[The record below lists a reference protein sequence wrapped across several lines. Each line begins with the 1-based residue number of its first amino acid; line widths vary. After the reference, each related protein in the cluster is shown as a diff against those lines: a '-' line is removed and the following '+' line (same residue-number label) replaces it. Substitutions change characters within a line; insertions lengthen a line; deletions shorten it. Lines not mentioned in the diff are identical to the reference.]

1 MSFRDHPIPMDVRS
15 RLMGACDPEYRDFSM
30 KLIPGCD
37 DIIGVRTPFLKE
49 LAKEIAKGDW
59 RSTLKDM
66 RTDYHEERIVRGFV
80 ICYAK
85 MDLAERMRYIES
97 QVALMDNWA
106 VCDGFF
112 FRPKRSESDEYYQFA
127 KSFIG
132 RERPYERR
140 FGIVTMM
147 KFIDDEHVEEILSLM
162 DSVRSDEYYVNM
174 AVAWTVSMCYVK
186 YPELTDRY
194 LRECNLDDFTYN
206 KAIQKTIESFRVS
219 DEDKARLKGMR
230 RKVRAT

>member
-1 MSFRDHPIPMDVRS
+1 MDVRS
-15 RLMGACDPEYRDFSM
+15 RLMAERDPDFREFSI
-30 KLIPGCD
+30 KLIPGCENM
-37 DIIGVRTPFLKE
+37 IGVRTPFMKE
-49 LAKEIAKGDW
+49 LAKEISKGDW
-59 RSTLKDM
+59 RSVLRDM
-66 RTDYHEERIVRGFV
+66 ATDYQEERLVRGFV
-80 ICYAK
+80 ISYAK
-85 MDLAERMRYIES
+85 MDIDERMRYTES

-112 FRPKRSESDEYYQFA
+112 FRPKTSESERYYEFA

-132 RERPYERR
+132 RSGTYERR

-147 KFIDDEHVEEILSLM
+147 KFIDDAHIDEILSLM

-186 YPELTDRY
+186 FPEKTEEF
-194 LRECNLDDFTYN
+194 LRNCHLDDFTYN
-206 KAIQKTIESFRVS
+206 KSIQKTIESFRV
-219 DEDKARLKGMR
+219 DKADKERLKTMR

>member
-1 MSFRDHPIPMDVRS
+1 MDIRS
-15 RLMGACDPEYRDFSM
+15 RLLAERDPGYRDFSM
-30 KLIPGCD
+30 KLIPGCENM
-37 DIIGVRTPFLKE
+37 IGVRTPFLKQ
-49 LAKEIAKGDW
+49 LSKEIAKGDW
-59 RSTLKDM
+59 RSILRSM
-66 RTDYHEERIVRGFV
+66 PTDYQEERLVRGFV

-85 MDLAERMRYIES
+85 MDLDERMRWIES

-112 FRPKRSESDEYYQFA
+112 FRPKASESGRYFEFA

-132 RERPYERR
+132 REGAYERR

-147 KFIDDEHVEEILSLM
+147 KFIDAEHIEEILSLM

-186 YPELTDRY
+186 FPERTDRF
-194 LRECNLDDFTYN
+194 LRECSLDDFTYN
-206 KAIQKTIESFRVS
+206 KSIQKTIESYRVS
-219 DEDKARLKGMR
+219 EGDRDRLRKMR

>member
-1 MSFRDHPIPMDVRS
+1 MDIRT
-15 RLMGACDPEYRDFSM
+15 RLLDASDQGYREFSM
-30 KLIPGCD
+30 KLIPGCN

-59 RSTLKDM
+59 RSVLKDM
-66 RTDYHEERIVRGFV
+66 RTDYHEERLVRGFV

-85 MDLAERMRYIES
+85 MDLAERMRYTES

-132 RERPYERR
+132 REGTYEKR

-147 KFIDDEHVEEILSLM
+147 KFIDDGHVEEILSLM

-174 AVAWTVSMCYVK
+174 AVAWTISMCYVN

-194 LRECNLDDFTYN
+194 LQNCSLDDFTYN